1 MTPHAPIK
9 LNLLIFALLLT
20 NFIKAQS
27 NEKWDLYMAR
37 YENGPGTMLVN
48 MGIKNSAP
56 VSHLPFIVIT
66 GVTFQGCDSSGFPK
80 KGQFPELYALSDSV
94 KKIITRGDQSMM
106 VGTFTYQCQRLDY
119 YYTNDTTNI
128 RSALNNL
135 YNRSFA
141 QFTPYT
147 KIGVDK
153 NWEAY
158 LTFIYP
164 NEETQEY
171 MRNNKVIMK
180 LQMSGDQLTK
190 ARKVDHWLYFKTQ
203 ADLNCMTA
211 YVKGKNFVV
220 EKTNKSKKTDFPFSL
235 QISREDKVDIG
246 SITAVTLELSRQAHN
261 CKGEYDGWETFVIK

>member
-1 MTPHAPIK
+1 MTPHASIK
-9 LNLLIFALLLT
+9 LILLIFALLLT
-20 NFIKAQS
+20 NLLKAQS
-27 NEKWDLYMAR
+27 DEKWDLYMAR
-37 YENGPGTMLVN
+37 YEKGPGTMLVN

-66 GVTFQGCDSSGFPK
+66 GVTFKGCDGAGFPGK
-80 KGQFPELYALSDSV
+80 DQFPKLYEVSDSV
-94 KKIITRGDQSMM
+94 KKIISNAGQSVM

-128 RSALNNL
+128 RSTLNNL

-141 QFTPYT
+141 QLTPYT
-147 KIGVDK
+147 KIDVDK

-171 MRNNKVIMK
+171 MRNTKVVMQ
-180 LQMSGDQLTK
+180 LQKSGDQLTE
-190 ARKVDHWLYFKTQ
+190 ARKVDHWLYFKKQ

-220 EKTNKSKKTDFPFSL
+220 EKTNKSKKADFPFSL

>member
-1 MTPHAPIK
+1 MTPHASIK

-20 NFIKAQS
+20 SFLKAQD
-27 NEKWDLYMAR
+27 NEKWDVYLAR
-37 YENGPGTMLVN
+37 YENGSGSMLVN

-56 VSHLPFIVIT
+56 VSRLPFIVIT
-66 GVTFQGCDSSGFPK
+66 GVTFQGCDDAGFPK
-80 KGQFPELYALSDSV
+80 KDQFPELYALSDSV
-94 KKIITRGDQSMM
+94 KKIMTHADQSM

-119 YYTNDTTNI
+119 YYTNDTINI

-141 QFTPYT
+141 KFTPYI

-153 NWEAY
+153 DWEAY
-158 LTFIYP
+158 FTFIYP

-171 MRNNKVIMK
+171 MRNTKVIMQ

-190 ARKVDHWLYFKTQ
+190 ARKVDHWLYFKKEE
-203 ADLNCMTA
+203 DLNCMTA
-211 YVKGKNFVV
+211 YVKSKNFVV
-220 EKTNKSKKTDFPFSL
+220 EQTNKSKKTDLPFLL

-246 SITAVTLELSRQAHN
+246 SISAVTLELSRQAHN
-261 CKGEYDGWETFVIK
+261 CKGVYDGWETFVIK